1 MIRINLLPWRETE
14 RARSKRTFIANAVA
28 AVAITGLLGL
38 AVHLYIASLITYQD
52 ERNAFLM
59 QAIKQLDQQIKEIK
73 DLEDTKAR
81 LIARMSVIQQLQ
93 GSRPEAVH
101 LMDEI
106 VNTVPYGV
114 YLTNVQQSVRTVAM
128 KGRAQSNARVSGLMR
143 NIEASEWVE
152 TPTLTVVENKERTS
166 TGLNH
171 FEVKLQQKASKTS
184 NAQQGS

>member
-1 MIRINLLPWRETE
+1 MIRINLLPWREAE
-14 RARSKRTFIANAVA
+14 RARNKRNFVVNAVT
-28 AVAITGLLGL
+28 AVALTGFLGV
-38 AVHLYIASLITYQD
+38 AGHLYIEALISYQD
-52 ERNAFLM
+52 ARNAFLT

-101 LMDEI
+101 LMDEL
-106 VNTVPYGV
+106 VNTLPDGV
-114 YLTNVQQSVRTVAM
+114 YLTSVQQGGRSIAL

-143 NIEASEWVE
+143 NIDASSWIES
-152 TPTLTVVENKERTS
+152 PNLTVVENKERTS

-171 FEVKLQQKASKTS
+171 FEVRLQQKAAKPSG
-184 NAQQGS
+184 AQQGS